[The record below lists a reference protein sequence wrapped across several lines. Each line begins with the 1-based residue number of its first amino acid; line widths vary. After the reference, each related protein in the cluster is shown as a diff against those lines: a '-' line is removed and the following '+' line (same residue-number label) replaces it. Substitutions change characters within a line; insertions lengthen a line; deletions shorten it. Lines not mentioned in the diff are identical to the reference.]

1 MKAQR
6 SHSIPPKAV
15 AALSQALELKKESIH
30 QPKREPGIVNADA
43 WTFVMR
49 WASAG
54 VAGPVAFAAEAARQR
69 AVQLGNGVIPLVAAP
84 FMGPAGRERCEAAG
98 VAWLDLSGNARIIAP
113 GIRVLRL
120 GHPNKFK
127 RTGRPSS
134 PFTWKGARIARWL
147 LMQPDRAWP
156 QRELAQT
163 AEIDEGYASRVVAKL
178 MEDELIVRAAD
189 GGLRARDPTL
199 LLDAWREAYRFDK
212 HRIVRGHIAARSGDS
227 LLRDLAEKLR
237 KAGVKHA
244 ATGLGAAW
252 LYTGFAGFNLASFY
266 LGEKPASSLLDSLS
280 FREEERGA
288 NVWLIVAADEGVFHG
303 VADANKIPCVHPVQI
318 VLDLD
323 AHPERS
329 KEAAAELRKRLLK
342 GKFNA

>member
-1 MKAQR
+1 MKAHR
-6 SHSIPPKAV
+6 SYPIPPKAV
-15 AALSQALELKKESIH
+15 AALSQALEIKKESIR
-30 QPKREPGIVNADA
+30 QPKREPDIFNADP
-43 WTFVMR
+43 WKFVMR
-49 WASAG
+49 WAPTG
-54 VAGPVAFAAEAARQR
+54 VAGPVAVAAEAARQR
-69 AVQLGNGVIPLVAAP
+69 AIQLGSGAIPLVAVP
-84 FMGPAGRERCEAAG
+84 FMGPAGRDRCEAIG
-98 VAWLDLSGNARIIAP
+98 VAWLDLSGNARITAP
-113 GIRVLRL
+113 GIRVLTL
-120 GHPNKFK
+120 GHPNQFK
-127 RTGRPSS
+127 RAGRPSS

-147 LMQPDRAWP
+147 LMQPDRAWS
-156 QRELAQT
+156 QRELAQI
-163 AEIDEGYASRVVAKL
+163 ARIDEGYASRVVAKL

-189 GGLRARDPTL
+189 GALRARDPTL

-212 HRIVRGHIAARSGDS
+212 HHIVRGHVAARSGDT
-227 LLRDLAEKLR
+227 LLRDLAENLR

-266 LGEKPASSLLDSLS
+266 LGEKPASPLLESLS

-288 NVWLIVAADEGVFHG
+288 NVWLIVPADEGVFQG
-303 VADANKIPCVHPVQI
+303 AADVNKIPCVHPVQI

-342 GKFNA
+342 GKSNA